1 MKRSRGGFKKP
12 ETKQP
17 SIEQVNIPLFPM
29 AQKIIA
35 KTRGL
40 DLVSVVPM
48 GTSDNIVKEVKKEN
62 RSRKIESIIT
72 GSEYKE
78 MKVEEHED
86 WNGPMSELFY
96 IDYVYKTK

>member
-1 MKRSRGGFKKP
+1 MKRGRKGSKKP
-12 ETKQP
+12 ESKQQ
-17 SIEQVNIPLFPM
+17 SIEQVNIPLFPI
-29 AQKIIA
+29 AQRMMA
-35 KTRGL
+35 KTVSL
-40 DLVSVVPM
+40 DKVSVAPM
-48 GTSDNIVKEVKKEN
+48 GTSDKIMNEVKKEN

-86 WNGPMSELFY
+86 WNGPMCELFY

>member
-1 MKRSRGGFKKP
+1 MKRERKGSKKP
-12 ETKQP
+12 ESKQQ

-40 DLVSVVPM
+40 DLVSVAPM
-48 GTSDNIVKEVKKEN
+48 GTSDKVMNEVKKEN